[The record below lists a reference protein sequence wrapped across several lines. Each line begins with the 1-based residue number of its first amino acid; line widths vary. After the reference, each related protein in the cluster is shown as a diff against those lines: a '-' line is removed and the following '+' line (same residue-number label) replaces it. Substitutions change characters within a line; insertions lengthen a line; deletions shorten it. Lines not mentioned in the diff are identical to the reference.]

1 MRELT
6 FREALNE
13 ALDEE
18 LARDPNVFLMGEEV
32 GAYNGAY
39 KVSRGLLDKYGPK
52 RVIDSPISELGFA
65 GLGIGAAM
73 MGLRPVIEMMTW
85 NFALLAMD
93 QIVNTAAKA
102 RYMSNGALKVPIVFR
117 GPNGAAHSLAAQH
130 SQWFEAQYA
139 YYPGLKVIVPG
150 TPADAKGLLKSAI
163 RDDDPVCFMESETM
177 YAWKGL
183 VPEGEYTIPI
193 GVGDIKRE
201 GTDVT
206 IVAWGKAL
214 KFALDGAE
222 ELAKIGISAEVVDPR
237 TIRPLDEEI
246 IVNSVR
252 KTGHC
257 VIVEEGWPYF
267 NVGSTISD
275 IVQRACF
282 DVLDAPV
289 MRVTGADVPMP
300 YSMALEKLARPDT
313 SSVVETVKLTL
324 NVRQGR

>member
-18 LARDPNVFLMGEEV
+18 LGRDPTTFLMGEEV

-39 KVSRGLLDKYGPK
+39 KVSKGLLDKYGPK
-52 RVIDSPISELGFA
+52 RVVDSPISELGFA
-65 GLGIGAAM
+65 GLGVGAAM
-73 MGLRPVIEMMTW
+73 VGLRPIIEVMTW
-85 NFALLAMD
+85 NFAILAMD

-102 RYMSNGALKVPIVFR
+102 RYMSAGALKCPVVFR

-139 YYPGLKVIVPG
+139 YFPGLKVIVPG

-177 YAWKGL
+177 YAWKGM
-183 VPEGEYTIPI
+183 VPDGEYTIPI

-201 GTDVT
+201 GKHVT
-206 IVAWGKAL
+206 LVAWGRAL
-214 KFALDGAE
+214 KLAMDGAA
-222 ELAKIGISAEVVDPR
+222 ELAKQGIEAEVVDPR
-237 TIRPLDEEI
+237 TIRPLDEQI

-257 VIVEEGWPYF
+257 VVVEEGWPYF

-282 DVLDAPV
+282 DSLDAPV

-300 YSMALEKLARPDT
+300 YSTALEKLARPDA

-324 NVRQGR
+324 NVR

>member
-18 LARDPNVFLMGEEV
+18 IGRDEDVFLMGEEV

-52 RVIDSPISELGFA
+52 RIVDSPISELGFA
-65 GLGIGAAM
+65 GLGVGAAM
-73 MGLRPVIEMMTW
+73 MGLRPIIEVMTW
-85 NFALLAMD
+85 NFAILAMD
-93 QIVNTAAKA
+93 QIVNTAAKM
-102 RYMSNGALKVPIVFR
+102 RYMSGGALKCPVVFR

-130 SQWFEAQYA
+130 SQFFEAQYA
-139 YYPGLKVIVPG
+139 YFPGLKVIVPG

-177 YAWKGL
+177 YAWRGE

-201 GTDVT
+201 GRHVT
-206 IVAWGKAL
+206 LVAWGRAL
-214 KFALDGAE
+214 KIAMDGAE
-222 ELAKIGISAEVVDPR
+222 ELAKKGIEVEVVDPR
-237 TIRPLDEEI
+237 TIRPLDEKI
-246 IVNSVR
+246 ICDSVR

-257 VIVEEGWPYF
+257 VILEEGWPYF

-275 IVQRACF
+275 IVQRDCF
-282 DVLDAPV
+282 DALDAPV

-300 YSMALEKLARPDT
+300 YSMALEKLARPDAQ
-313 SSVVETVKLTL
+313 SVVKTVELTL
-324 NVRQGR
+324 NRRS

>member
-18 LARDPNVFLMGEEV
+18 LGRDPDVFLMGEEV

-39 KVSRGLLDKYGPK
+39 KVSKGLLDKYGPR
-52 RVIDSPISELGFA
+52 RVIDAPISELGFA
-65 GLGIGAAM
+65 GLGVGAAM
-73 MGLRPVIEMMTW
+73 VGLRPIIEVMTW
-85 NFALLAMD
+85 NFAILAMD
-93 QIVNTAAKA
+93 QIVNTAAKM
-102 RYMSNGALKVPIVFR
+102 RYMSGGALKCPVVFR

-130 SQWFEAQYA
+130 SQFFEAQYA
-139 YYPGLKVIVPG
+139 YFPGLKVIVPG

-177 YAWKGL
+177 YAWKGM
-183 VPEGEYTIPI
+183 VPDGEHIVPI

-201 GTDVT
+201 GTDCTV
-206 IVAWGKAL
+206 VAWGRAL
-214 KFALDGAE
+214 KIAMDGAE
-222 ELAKIGISAEVVDPR
+222 ALAKEGINVEVVDPR
-237 TIRPLDEEI
+237 TIRPLDEQI

-282 DVLDAPV
+282 DSLDAPV

-300 YSMALEKLARPDT
+300 YSMALEKLARPDAD
-313 SSVVETVKLTL
+313 SVVKTVKLTL
-324 NVRQGR
+324 NVR

>member
-13 ALDEE
+13 AMDEE
-18 LARDPNVFLMGEEV
+18 LARDPEVFLMGEEV

-52 RVIDSPISELGFA
+52 RIIDTPISELGFV
-65 GLGIGAAM
+65 GLGVGAAM
-73 MGLRPVIEMMTW
+73 VGMRPIIEVMTW
-85 NFALLAMD
+85 NFAILAMD
-93 QIVNTAAKA
+93 QIVNTAAKM
-102 RYMSNGALKVPIVFR
+102 RYMSAGALKCPVVFR

-130 SQWFEAQYA
+130 SQFFEAQYA
-139 YYPGLKVIVPG
+139 YFPGLKVIVPG

-177 YAWKGL
+177 YAWKGM
-183 VPEGEYTIPI
+183 VPDGEYTIPI

-201 GTDVT
+201 GRHCTL
-206 IVAWGKAL
+206 VAWGRAL
-214 KFALDGAE
+214 KIALDGAE
-222 ELAKIGISAEVVDPR
+222 ALAKEGIEVEVVDPR
-237 TIRPLDEEI
+237 TIRPLDEKI
-246 IVNSVR
+246 ICDSVR

-257 VIVEEGWPYF
+257 VILEEGWPYF

-282 DVLDAPV
+282 DHLDAPV

-300 YSMALEKLARPDT
+300 YSMALEKLARPDAD
-313 SSVVETVKLTL
+313 SVVRTVKLTL
-324 NVRQGR
+324 NVRS

>member
-18 LARDPNVFLMGEEV
+18 LGRDPDVFLMGEEV

-39 KVSRGLLDKYGPK
+39 KVSKGLLDKYGPR
-52 RVIDSPISELGFA
+52 RVIDAPISELGFA
-65 GLGIGAAM
+65 GLGVGAAM
-73 MGLRPVIEMMTW
+73 VGLRPIIEVMTW
-85 NFALLAMD
+85 NFAILAMD
-93 QIVNTAAKA
+93 QIVNTAAKM
-102 RYMSNGALKVPIVFR
+102 RYMSGGALKCPVVFR

-130 SQWFEAQYA
+130 SQFFEAQYA
-139 YYPGLKVIVPG
+139 YFPGLKVIVPG
-150 TPADAKGLLKSAI
+150 TPADAKGLLKAAI

-177 YAWKGL
+177 YAWKGM
-183 VPEGEYTIPI
+183 VPDGEHIVPI

-201 GTDVT
+201 GTDCTV
-206 IVAWGKAL
+206 VAWGRAL
-214 KFALDGAE
+214 KIAMDGAE
-222 ELAKIGISAEVVDPR
+222 ALAKEGINVEVVDPR
-237 TIRPLDEEI
+237 TIRPLDEQI

-282 DVLDAPV
+282 DSLDAPV

-300 YSMALEKLARPDT
+300 YSMALEKLARPDAD
-313 SSVVETVKLTL
+313 SVVKTVKLTL
-324 NVRQGR
+324 NVR

>member
-18 LARDPNVFLMGEEV
+18 LSRDPDVFLMGEEV

-39 KVSRGLLDKYGPK
+39 KVSKGLLDKHGPK
-52 RVIDSPISELGFA
+52 RVVDAPISELGFA
-65 GLGIGAAM
+65 GLGVGAAM
-73 MGLRPVIEMMTW
+73 VGLRPIIEVMTW
-85 NFALLAMD
+85 NFAILAMD
-93 QIVNTAAKA
+93 QIVNTAAKM
-102 RYMSNGALKVPIVFR
+102 RYMSAGALKCPVVFR

-130 SQWFEAQYA
+130 SQFFEAQYA
-139 YYPGLKVIVPG
+139 YFPGLKVIVPG

-177 YAWKGL
+177 YAWKGM
-183 VPEGEYTIPI
+183 VPDGEYTIPI

-201 GTDVT
+201 GTDCTV
-206 IVAWGKAL
+206 VAWGRAL
-214 KFALDGAE
+214 KLAMDGAE
-222 ELAKIGISAEVVDPR
+222 ELAKQGINVEVVDPR
-237 TIRPLDEEI
+237 TIRPLDEKI
-246 IVNSVR
+246 IVDSVR

-282 DVLDAPV
+282 DSLDAPV

-300 YSMALEKLARPDT
+300 YSMALEKLARPDAE
-313 SSVVETVKLTL
+313 SVVKTVKLTL
-324 NVRQGR
+324 NVRS